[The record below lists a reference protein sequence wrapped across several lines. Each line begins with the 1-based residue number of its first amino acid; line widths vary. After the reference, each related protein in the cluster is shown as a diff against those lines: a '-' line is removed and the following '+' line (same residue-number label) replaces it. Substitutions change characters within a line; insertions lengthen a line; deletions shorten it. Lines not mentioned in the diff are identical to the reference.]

1 MEFPRLALNVQRALA
16 LLMLAAALGAASV
29 ERRSPLASRL
39 RDSKPWLFWL
49 TARAPGGEAVPGFH
63 LGVYDPVRRT
73 LALMKIPGSTKLQ
86 GRLTASRAYANAL
99 KNGADADGAARAA
112 QDLIQ
117 ARLAELLPEPVDW
130 SGAGRLT
137 LDLPVEEPDDE
148 PGLVSVRALKARART
163 ARGLWRLARPAAT
176 AVLGGD
182 IAEAD
187 PLLLTLELR
196 RTALEDLQPS
206 VLPEEAAAPAFL
218 ARLLFNRPPP
228 PSPEKAVVAEVLNGT
243 DIQGLAAQAS
253 KVLRSGGVD
262 VIALGQAPHPRTR
275 TVVYDRTG
283 DFERAARVRA
293 ALDCPTAIAATR
305 IDALRGVDASVELG
319 GDCTF

>member
-1 MEFPRLALNVQRALA
+1 MEFPRLALNIQRALA

-29 ERRSPLASRL
+29 ERRSPLANRL

-49 TARAPGGEAVPGFH
+49 ATHAPDGPSAPSFH
-63 LGVYDPVRRT
+63 LGVYDPVRRS
-73 LALMKIPGSTKLQ
+73 LALMRIPSSTRIQDKL
-86 GRLTASRAYANAL
+86 TVSRVYANAL
-99 KNGADADGAARAA
+99 KAGSDELAAARAVE
-112 QDLIQ
+112 DLTQI
-117 ARLAELLPEPVDW
+117 RLAELLPEPIDW

-137 LDLPVEEPDDE
+137 LDIPADESDDE
-148 PGLVSVRALKARART
+148 PGLTAIRALKIRART
-163 ARGLWRLARPAAT
+163 ARTLWRLARPAAK
-176 AVLGGD
+176 VLLGGD
-182 IAEAD
+182 ITQAD

-206 VLPEEAAAPAFL
+206 VLPDDAAAPAFL
-218 ARLLFNRPPP
+218 SRLLFNRPPP
-228 PSPEKAVVAEVLNGT
+228 ATPEKAVVAEVLNGT

-253 KVLRSGGVD
+253 KVLRSSGVD

-283 DFERAARVRA
+283 DFERAARVRS
-293 ALDCPTAIAATR
+293 ALGCPTAIAATR